1 VKKAKKRSRPLGLLA
16 YQREYARCM
25 GNHEWL
31 DIHMHIDGKGGFVSL
46 WLNGVRYV

>member
-1 VKKAKKRSRPLGLLA
+1 MTKRSRPLGLLA
-16 YQREYARCM
+16 YQREYARCL

-31 DIHMHIDGKGGFVSL
+31 IIQTHMRGDGTYLSL